1 MNRQARFVSWLLV
14 ALFLL
19 SSVWGSAGAE
29 AADPP
34 LIRFGHGFAAE
45 EQLWLMGARPDL
57 TPNQGKRY
65 RLKFIQ
71 FQGTTERFQ
80 AYLAGELDGGTAPG
94 LNVIFSR
101 AQGVDIKMV
110 AGVNQEVLSKEWFNT
125 TYMVKDDGPIKTVK
139 DLKGGTVAVVG
150 IKTATDLWARAG
162 VLNAGLV
169 PDKDVKFVPITFPAI
184 GTAVRTGKVSM
195 GTFVEPF
202 YSAEMAKG
210 GLRPLFTA
218 AETLGY
224 DHELLDLW
232 FGEKFLKAQPDV
244 VRAFLADYIAA
255 TKHYLAN
262 KEAAK
267 RDIHK
272 AGFVRTPVEIYVKN
286 LDWKRDP
293 NGQVDVPSLKRLA
306 TFMLEKLNW
315 LEKPVNVEEMVDLSF
330 LPR

>member
-1 MNRQARFVSWLLV
+1 VEVR
-14 ALFLL
+14 
-19 SSVWGSAGAE
+19 AG
-29 AADPP
+29 
-34 LIRFGHGFAAE
+34 
-45 EQLWLMGARPDL
+45 Q
-57 TPNQGKRY
+57 T
-65 RLKFIQ
+65 
-71 FQGTTERFQ
+71 
-80 AYLAGELDGGTAPG
+80 LAGYDLELLKDAMAACENCKYG
-94 LNVIFSR
+94 LWTNGLEFFFF
-101 AQGVDIKMV
+101 Q
-110 AGVNQEVLSKEWFNT
+110 
-125 TYMVKDDGPIKTVK
+125 VKRTKF
-139 DLKGGTVAVVG
+139 
-150 IKTATDLWARAG
+150 
-162 VLNAGLV
+162 
-169 PDKDVKFVPITFPAI
+169 DVKFVPISFPAI

-232 FGEKFLKAQPDV
+232 FGEKFMKAQPDV

-262 KEAAK
+262 KEAGK

-293 NGQVDVPSLKRLA
+293 NGQVDVPSLKKLA

-315 LEKPVNVEEMVDLSF
+315 LEKPVNVDEMVDLSF